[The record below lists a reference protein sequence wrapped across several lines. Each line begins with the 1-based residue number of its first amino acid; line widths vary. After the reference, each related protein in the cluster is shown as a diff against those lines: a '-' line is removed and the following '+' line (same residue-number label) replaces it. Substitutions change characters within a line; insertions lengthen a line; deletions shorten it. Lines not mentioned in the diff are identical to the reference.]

1 MVDRVLVQH
10 IRLVLFHSNKILN
23 ELFYFNHVTTDDYRR
38 IKRKHLFCFMNK
50 KKRIIIFSLKQ
61 RREKSDRDRKSLL
74 NLLFIFKKK
83 SSIFNEKHLEC
94 LNSCYNNINV

>member
-50 KKRIIIFSLKQ
+50 KKKNNYFLFKT
-61 RREKSDRDRKSLL
+61 ETRK
-74 NLLFIFKKK
+74 IR
-83 SSIFNEKHLEC
+83 
-94 LNSCYNNINV
+94 